1 MTDKML
7 EHTRAQL
14 SALFD
19 GELGRDEARFLRK
32 RLEHDVE
39 LAACVSRWQLA
50 GDILRGQATAAAP
63 AGFAAGV
70 AAAVAA
76 DAQAAPAAAAASRT
90 RRWIPGAAL
99 AASVAVVAMFMAR
112 QSPDLLP
119 AEQPAPVEMASTA
132 PAPALPAPVQ
142 DPAPATPQ
150 LPDAAA
156 QLAAATVAAVEVPR
170 RAAARRASSSRG
182 QAQRAAATRTA
193 RVEQPQVAAVA
204 GSDIA
209 TTGIATNDADAT
221 NPFAPEAATIASRP
235 WPRALL
241 PNASSAFNVGYGELQ
256 PVMQFQNDAQPSDAH
271 PFRPAPQSF
280 PQGDQPE

>member
-1 MTDKML
+1 
-7 EHTRAQL
+7 
-14 SALFD
+14 
-19 GELGRDEARFLRK
+19 
-32 RLEHDVE
+32 
-39 LAACVSRWQLA
+39 
-50 GDILRGQATAAAP
+50 
-63 AGFAAGV
+63 
-70 AAAVAA
+70 
-76 DAQAAPAAAAASRT
+76 
-90 RRWIPGAAL
+90 
-99 AASVAVVAMFMAR
+99 MFMAR

-204 GSDIA
+204 GS
-209 TTGIATNDADAT
+209 GIAGTSIASADAT

-256 PVMQFQNDAQPSDAH
+256 PVMQFPSDAH

>member
-76 DAQAAPAAAAASRT
+76 DVQSAPAAAAASRT

-204 GSDIA
+204 GS
-209 TTGIATNDADAT
+209 GIAGTSIASADAT

-256 PVMQFQNDAQPSDAH
+256 PVMQFPSDAH

>member
-32 RLEHDVE
+32 RLEHDAE

-76 DAQAAPAAAAASRT
+76 DVQSAPAAAAASRT

-204 GSDIA
+204 GS
-209 TTGIATNDADAT
+209 GIAGTSIASADAT
-221 NPFAPEAATIASRP
+221 NPFAPEATTIASRP

-256 PVMQFQNDAQPSDAH
+256 PVMQFPSDAH

>member
-32 RLEHDVE
+32 RLEHDAE

-76 DAQAAPAAAAASRT
+76 DVQSAPAAAAASRT

-204 GSDIA
+204 GS
-209 TTGIATNDADAT
+209 GIAGTSIASADAT

-256 PVMQFQNDAQPSDAH
+256 PVMQFPSDAH

>member
-142 DPAPATPQ
+142 DPAPAAPQ

-204 GSDIA
+204 GS
-209 TTGIATNDADAT
+209 GIAGTSIASADAT

-256 PVMQFQNDAQPSDAH
+256 PVMQFPGDAH

>member
-39 LAACVSRWQLA
+39 LAAYVSRWQLA

-76 DAQAAPAAAAASRT
+76 DVQSAPAAAAASRT

-193 RVEQPQVAAVA
+193 RVEQLQVAAVA
-204 GSDIA
+204 GS
-209 TTGIATNDADAT
+209 GIAGTSIASADAT
-221 NPFAPEAATIASRP
+221 NPFAPEATTIASRP